1 MDTNEKGHMPAVGV
15 NVQDRLL
22 DAAEELFCE
31 HGFDGTSVR
40 DIAGA
45 AGCNVA
51 SVNYYFGGKE
61 KLYAEVWRRHLLRM
75 RDMRI
80 ASIERVMSDTISK
93 PTLEGLLR
101 SYSRAFLEPLVEGE
115 KSFRFVRL
123 MAREMIERHLP
134 KGMFVKEMIL
144 PVMTVLQK
152 ALVQICPGL
161 EESEVQLVILS
172 VVGQL
177 MHVIAAETM
186 FEQSGEPQVPRFD
199 LSDVVEHIV
208 AFSAAGIRA
217 YAETKNSKLPPS
229 PELRRTE
236 PFVASAEKGKTQN
249 GGKA

>member
-1 MDTNEKGHMPAVGV
+1 
-15 NVQDRLL
+15 LL

-40 DIAGA
+40 DIAGS

-51 SVNYYFGGKE
+51 SMNYYFGGKE

-186 FEQSGEPQVPRFD
+186 FEQSGEPQVPRFN

-217 YAETKNSKLPPS
+217 YAETKNSKLNPPNGW
-229 PELRRTE
+229 RI
-236 PFVASAEKGKTQN
+236 KTQN